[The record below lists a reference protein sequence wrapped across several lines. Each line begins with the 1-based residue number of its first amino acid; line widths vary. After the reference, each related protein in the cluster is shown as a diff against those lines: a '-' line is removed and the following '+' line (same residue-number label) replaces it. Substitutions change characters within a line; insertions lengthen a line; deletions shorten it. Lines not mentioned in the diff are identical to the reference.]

1 MSHEI
6 LKKML
11 GDAGEHYAVS
21 QFGFHGLR
29 AHKMPDGWP
38 GHDVAVDA
46 NGQVLKVSV
55 KTRSETPSFG
65 PGSWFL
71 VPESKE
77 VEWSVFVFVSKEGI
91 IRSWCVPSS
100 VVQAAGRPYNGASRV
115 SYASLWKPPLSSY
128 EGNWSLSPSG
138 TKI

>member
-38 GHDVAVDA
+38 GYDVAVDA

-65 PGSWFL
+65 PGSFSFPNRKRLGGAFL
-71 VPESKE
+71 YSFPKRGQ
-77 VEWSVFVFVSKEGI
+77 FDL
-91 IRSWCVPSS
+91 
-100 VVQAAGRPYNGASRV
+100 GASRRQWF
-115 SYASLWKPPLSSY
+115 AQ
-128 EGNWSLSPSG
+128 
-138 TKI
+138 